1 MSASALLNEAIAQFL
16 RHRGD
21 ALSLARQA
29 GRETPEL
36 AAAHLFEACLLLCSR
51 DRRDFEA
58 AARPLARARAL
69 AKTPR
74 EKAHEAAVAAGVGG
88 DYARACAIF
97 DAAVAD
103 DPRDLVALGVAHVFD
118 YFLGN
123 PASIRGRGARALASW
138 NAAEPG
144 YHAVLSMHAFAL
156 QECGEYAAA
165 EEAARR
171 AAELEPRDLRA
182 WHAVTHVLE
191 MQGRA
196 GEGLRWLDEGE
207 RAWDGEGG
215 ASTHLWWH
223 RALLHLQQ
231 GDAASALALHDG
243 RIAGTGL
250 SALIDSSALLWRL
263 WLSGVFPGE
272 RFQALASRWEPYA
285 EDAHCA
291 FNDTHAMMAFAGA
304 GRWDLAARLLRALD
318 RRLAG
323 GSHGAN
329 YDMTRLVG
337 LPACRALLAY
347 ARGEHAEA
355 HALLRALPPVAH
367 RLGGSHAQRDV
378 FQLTR
383 AAAEAA
389 ARRAPNRFSG
399 GLRAAFPRLEVG
411 DRALTPI
418 SA

>member
-1 MSASALLNEAIAQFL
+1 MNALERAIARFL
-16 RHRGD
+16 CHRGE
-21 ALSLARQA
+21 ALALAREASREAPERAA
-29 GRETPEL
+29 G
-36 AAAHLFEACLLLCSR
+36 HLFEASLLLCSR

-58 AARPLARARAL
+58 AALPLARARVL

-74 EKAHEAAVAAGVGG
+74 ETAHEAALAAAAGG
-88 DYARACAIF
+88 DYAGACRIL
-97 DAAVAD
+97 DAAVEH

-123 PASIRGRGARALASW
+123 PSTTRGRSAKALARCDPG
-138 NAAEPG
+138 ERG

-165 EEAARR
+165 EDAARR

-182 WHAVTHVLE
+182 WHAVAHVLE

-207 RAWDGEGG
+207 RLWDGEGG

-231 GDAASALALHDG
+231 GDTASALALHDE
-243 RIAGTGL
+243 RVAGTGL
-250 SALIDSSALLWRL
+250 SALIDASALLWRL
-263 WLSGVFPGE
+263 FLLRVPDEG
-272 RFQALASRWEPYA
+272 RLQRLASRWEPYA

-318 RRLAG
+318 RRLAARQR
-323 GSHGAN
+323 GAN

-337 LPACRALLAY
+337 LPACRALLAF
-347 ARGEHAEA
+347 ARGEPAQA
-355 HALLRALPPVAH
+355 QAVLRALPPVAH
-367 RLGGSHAQRDV
+367 RLGGSHAQRDI

-383 AAAEAA
+383 AAADAA
-389 ARRAPNRFSG
+389 LRRTARTSG
-399 GLRAAFPRLEVG
+399 EMQPAF
-411 DRALTPI
+411 A
-418 SA
+418 

>member
-1 MSASALLNEAIAQFL
+1 MSALQEAVVRFL
-16 RHRGD
+16 RHEEG

-29 GRETPEL
+29 ARETPGA
-36 AAAHLFEACLLLCSR
+36 AAAHLFEASLLLCSR
-51 DRRDFEA
+51 DPRDFEA
-58 AARPLARARAL
+58 AAAPLARARVL
-69 AKTPR
+69 DKTPR
-74 EKAHEAAVAAGVGG
+74 EAVHEAALAAAAGG
-88 DYARACAIF
+88 DYASACRIL
-97 DAAVAD
+97 DAAVEQ

-123 PASIRGRGARALASW
+123 PASIRGRSARALARG

-182 WHAVTHVLE
+182 WHAVSHVLE

-231 GDAASALALHDG
+231 GDTASPLALYDE
-243 RIAGTGL
+243 RIAGGGL
-250 SALIDSSALLWRL
+250 SAMIDASALLWRL
-263 WLSGVFPGE
+263 SLSNVFLKE
-272 RFQALASRWEPYA
+272 RFEALAVRWEPHA

-304 GRWDLAARLLRALD
+304 RRWDLAARLLRALD
-318 RRLAG
+318 RRLSG
-323 GSHGAN
+323 PHRGAN

-355 HALLRALPPVAH
+355 QALLRALPPVAH

-389 ARRAPNRFSG
+389 ARRAPKRFLG
-399 GLRAAFPRLEVG
+399 DLHATPRLT
-411 DRALTPI
+411 A
-418 SA
+418 A

>member
-1 MSASALLNEAIAQFL
+1 VIPRGKLETAIQDFL
-16 RHRGD
+16 CHRGG
-21 ALSLARQA
+21 ALSLAREA
-29 GRETPEL
+29 ARENPGA
-36 AAAHLFEACLLLCSR
+36 AAAHLFEASLLLCSR

-58 AARPLARARAL
+58 AVRPLARARGL

-74 EKAHEAAVAAGVGG
+74 EEAHEAAVAAAAGG

-123 PASIRGRGARALASW
+123 PATIRGRSAKALARCHPQ
-138 NAAEPG
+138 EPG

-156 QECGEYAAA
+156 QECGEYVAA
-165 EEAARR
+165 EDAARR
-171 AAELEPRDLRA
+171 SAELEPRDLRA
-182 WHAVTHVLE
+182 WHALTHVLE

-207 RAWDGEGG
+207 RLWDGEGG

-231 GDAASALALHDG
+231 GDTASALALHDEHV
-243 RIAGTGL
+243 AGTAL
-250 SALIDSSALLWRL
+250 SALIDASALLWRL
-263 WLSGVFPGE
+263 FLLRVPDEG
-272 RFQALASRWEPYA
+272 RLQTLALRWEPYA

-318 RRLAG
+318 RRLAARER
-323 GSHGAN
+323 GAN

-337 LPACRALLAY
+337 LPACRALLAF
-347 ARGEHAEA
+347 ARGEVAEA
-355 HALLRALPPVAH
+355 QAVLRGLPPVAH
-367 RLGGSHAQRDV
+367 RLGGSHAQRDI
-378 FQLTR
+378 FHLTR
-383 AAAEAA
+383 AAADAA
-389 ARRAPNRFSG
+389 LRRTARTSG
-399 GLRAAFPRLEVG
+399 EMQPAF
-411 DRALTPI
+411 A
-418 SA
+418 